1 MVLLK
6 NEEKASMV
14 NHSVRLCCAAIAS
27 LFIGSGLVSAQ
38 SYPTKPVRLFTGSG
52 PGGGA
57 DQTSRVIAERLGRV
71 LNQQVIVENRP
82 GATGMIANRLVSGA
96 APDGYTLLLE
106 PSSFVAIS
114 PYLNAKEDNWDPR
127 ERLTPII
134 QVSSYGLV
142 LETHPSVPA
151 KSVKELVNLAHR
163 QPGVLN
169 FASSGIGSNLHISAE
184 LFRIETKMKVVHV
197 PYRSSSNA
205 LVDLLAGRADFM
217 FGLIP
222 VSYPF
227 IKQGK
232 LRALAVSSTSRNSLL
247 PDVPTVAEAGLPSLA
262 KFRVLSWEGVFAPAG
277 TPPEIINRLNAEI
290 GKIVDSAEVRKIWAA
305 KGVDTVTGTAGE
317 LGQQLAEDY
326 TRVGK
331 LLTDLKI
338 R

>member
-1 MVLLK
+1 M
-6 NEEKASMV
+6 A
-14 NHSVRLCCAAIAS
+14 NHSVRLCCIVMAS
-27 LFIGSGLVSAQ
+27 LFFVSGQALAQ

-57 DQTSRVIAERLGRV
+57 DQTSRAIAERLSKALG
-71 LNQQVIVENRP
+71 QQVIVENRP
-82 GATGMIANRLVSGA
+82 GATGMIANRLVA
-96 APDGYTLLLE
+96 EAPPDGYTLLLE

-114 PYLNAKEDNWDPR
+114 PHLNASQDNWDPR
-127 ERLTPII
+127 KQLAPIV

-151 KSVKELVNLAHR
+151 RSVKDLVNLAKK

-184 LFRIETKMKVVHV
+184 LFRIETNIKVTHV
-197 PYRSSSNA
+197 PYRSSANA

-227 IKQGK
+227 IKQGR
-232 LRALAVSSTSRNSLL
+232 LHALAVSSASRNSLL

-277 TPPEIINRLNAEI
+277 TPPAIISRLNAEI
-290 GKIVDSAEVRKIWAA
+290 GKIVQSAEMRKIWDN
-305 KGVDTVTGTAGE
+305 KGVDTETGTPEE
-317 LGQQLAEDY
+317 LGKLLEEDY

-331 LLTDLKI
+331 LLIDLKI
-338 R
+338 KK